1 MRGTDASVLVLTG
14 LAALAGAKELQ
25 IDDVPVECA
34 TICGPIVELTFKC
47 DVDNSF
53 DELRRLKRRKV
64 DGPEAQRIPP
74 HAKGGVARRHHH
86 RNRPPAQNEADVAV
100 ATPTQPQDAAP
111 SVGDAQGVQQPAQ
124 DAQPPAQEASPV
136 FIATLPFAAPAPDPQ
151 LSTPNPPPEAAQ
163 TTPSVEVTPQV
174 TPTPSSDPPQA
185 SSTSSST
192 PAAPPPPPPPPPM
205 IPPPAPAPPPPPP
218 KVTQPLIVPVF
229 VQPTSTVFLTVP
241 APSLPPIP
249 QVTIPAPLLP
259 SIPPISIP
267 PLVVAPP
274 PQQPRPQQ
282 PPPVQQPPPAQAPQV
297 PAPQQSTPSTSM
309 SMPSAMPVAGEP
321 GKKEPQP
328 NPETDKDTA
337 EKNCICGNKSF
348 DVNLL
353 AGMCQSCIKRS
364 GNRANDMDFI
374 MNQCNFT
381 QATYTPDKDNLA
393 YNVRVVAQKPL
404 LSHSANAMGDAPRIG
419 AASALAAIGVSF
431 VAGMALLL

>member
-100 ATPTQPQDAAP
+100 ATPTQPQDAIP
-111 SVGDAQGVQQPAQ
+111 SVGDAQ
-124 DAQPPAQEASPV
+124 
-136 FIATLPFAAPAPDPQ
+136 
-151 LSTPNPPPEAAQ
+151 
-163 TTPSVEVTPQV
+163 
-174 TPTPSSDPPQA
+174 
-185 SSTSSST
+185 
-192 PAAPPPPPPPPPM
+192 
-205 IPPPAPAPPPPPP
+205 
-218 KVTQPLIVPVF
+218 
-229 VQPTSTVFLTVP
+229 
-241 APSLPPIP
+241 
-249 QVTIPAPLLP
+249 
-259 SIPPISIP
+259 
-267 PLVVAPP
+267 
-274 PQQPRPQQ
+274 
-282 PPPVQQPPPAQAPQV
+282 
-297 PAPQQSTPSTSM
+297 
-309 SMPSAMPVAGEP
+309 VAGEP

-393 YNVRVVAQKPL
+393 YNIRVVAQKPL

>member
-64 DGPEAQRIPP
+64 DGPEARMPP
-74 HAKGGVARRHHH
+74 HAKGGVVRRHHH
-86 RNRPPAQNEADVAV
+86 RNRLNQNEAEVAV
-100 ATPTQPQDAAP
+100 TTPTQPQDAVP
-111 SVGDAQGVQQPAQ
+111 SVGDAQGVQQPAPAQ
-124 DAQPPAQEASPV
+124 DAQQPPAQEASPV
-136 FIATLPFAAPAPDPQ
+136 FIATLPFAAPAPEPQ

-163 TTPSVEVTPQV
+163 TTPSMEATPQV

-192 PAAPPPPPPPPPM
+192 PAAPPPPPPPPPV

-218 KVTQPLIVPVF
+218 RVTQPLIVPVF
-229 VQPTSTVFLTVP
+229 VKPTSTVFLTVP

-249 QVTIPAPLLP
+249 QVTIPAPLIP
-259 SIPPISIP
+259 SIPPIQVSIP

-274 PQQPRPQQ
+274 PQQPKP
-282 PPPVQQPPPAQAPQV
+282 QQPPPAQAPQI
-297 PAPQQSTPSTSM
+297 PASQQSTPSASM
-309 SMPSAMPVAGEP
+309 SMPSAMPATGEP

-337 EKNCICGNKSF
+337 EKNCICGNKSI

-393 YNVRVVAQKPL
+393 YNIRVVAQKPL

-419 AASALAAIGVSF
+419 AGSAMAAIGVSF

>member
-100 ATPTQPQDAAP
+100 ATPTQPQDAVP
-111 SVGDAQGVQQPAQ
+111 SV
-124 DAQPPAQEASPV
+124 
-136 FIATLPFAAPAPDPQ
+136 
-151 LSTPNPPPEAAQ
+151 
-163 TTPSVEVTPQV
+163 
-174 TPTPSSDPPQA
+174 PSS
-185 SSTSSST
+185 
-192 PAAPPPPPPPPPM
+192 
-205 IPPPAPAPPPPPP
+205 
-218 KVTQPLIVPVF
+218 
-229 VQPTSTVFLTVP
+229 
-241 APSLPPIP
+241 
-249 QVTIPAPLLP
+249 
-259 SIPPISIP
+259 
-267 PLVVAPP
+267 
-274 PQQPRPQQ
+274 
-282 PPPVQQPPPAQAPQV
+282 
-297 PAPQQSTPSTSM
+297 QQSTPSASM

-393 YNVRVVAQKPL
+393 YNIRVVAQKPL

>member
-1 MRGTDASVLVLTG
+1 MRGVDASVLVLTG

-100 ATPTQPQDAAP
+100 ATPTQPQDAVP

-163 TTPSVEVTPQV
+163 TTPSVEAT
-174 TPTPSSDPPQA
+174 
-185 SSTSSST
+185 
-192 PAAPPPPPPPPPM
+192 
-205 IPPPAPAPPPPPP
+205 
-218 KVTQPLIVPVF
+218 
-229 VQPTSTVFLTVP
+229 
-241 APSLPPIP
+241 
-249 QVTIPAPLLP
+249 
-259 SIPPISIP
+259 
-267 PLVVAPP
+267 
-274 PQQPRPQQ
+274 
-282 PPPVQQPPPAQAPQV
+282 
-297 PAPQQSTPSTSM
+297 PQQSTPSAPM

-328 NPETDKDTA
+328 NPETDRDTA

-393 YNVRVVAQKPL
+393 YNIRVVAQKPL